1 MYTLRT
7 THNFINRSKVIGCI
21 LVIKL
26 RDFPGKRGKLLLTR
40 MQLNLLL
47 HRINWKM
54 RKDWNQKPLSQDRLT
69 SNITLRENK
78 QVVTAIWQ
86 GQCLILQQHQTSI
99 VLLQL
104 VDILNTLSI
113 LRWQLTFISEN
124 LILNCWWKRKAV
136 QTLHVHSTHNCTFIW
151 KFKV

>member
-26 RDFPGKRGKLLLTR
+26 RDFPGKRGKLL
-40 MQLNLLL
+40 QLNLLL
-47 HRINWKM
+47 YRINWKM

-69 SNITLRENK
+69 SNRTLREKK

-113 LRWQLTFISEN
+113 LRWQLTFISDN
-124 LILNCWWKRKAV
+124 LIFNCWWKQKAV
-136 QTLHVHSTHNCTFIW
+136 HSFRVHSTHNCTFIW